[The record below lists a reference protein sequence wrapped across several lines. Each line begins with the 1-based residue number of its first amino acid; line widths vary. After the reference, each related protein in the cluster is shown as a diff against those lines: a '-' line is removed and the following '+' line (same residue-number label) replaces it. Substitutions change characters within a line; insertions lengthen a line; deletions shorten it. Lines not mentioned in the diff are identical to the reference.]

1 MINRKNKKAAFLLLT
16 TVLAAACSQAC
27 SVTRHNAVPPGLETR
42 AEISGFTGAIRYYPR
57 DLRDLALFEQ
67 DFLDSLMREKAYLDT
82 QENHGTLP
90 PAAYLAISGGGDNGA
105 FGAGF
110 LNGWTKSGTR
120 PSFKLVTG
128 VSTGAL
134 IAPFAFLG
142 PSYDDKLKELY
153 TTISGRDVASK
164 RTILSAL
171 FKDARSDNEPLWN
184 LVKKHI
190 TQDML
195 AAIAAEHAKG
205 RILLIGTA
213 NLDALRP
220 VIWNLTKIAASGNP
234 RALELVHTLL
244 IASAAIPGEFPPVM
258 VDVNINDKKYQE
270 MHVDGGAVAQVFIY
284 PPAMRLGEL
293 SKEHAIERQ
302 RTLYIIR
309 NARLDPE
316 WAQVE
321 RRTLPIA
328 LRAISSLV
336 EYQGIGDLYR
346 IYTTARRD
354 GVGYNLA
361 FIPETFNT
369 PHTTDFDTA
378 YMRQLFDFGHRLA
391 EEGYPWH
398 KEPPVLFR
406 GN

>member
-1 MINRKNKKAAFLLLT
+1 MHNRLAVLLLT
-16 TVLAAACSQAC
+16 TVLAAALTQSCA
-27 SVTRHNAVPPGLETR
+27 VVRHTAVPAGLETR
-42 AEISGFTGAIRYYPR
+42 ADLAGFTDAIRYYPR
-57 DLRDLALFEQ
+57 DARHLKLFEQ
-67 DFLDSLMREKAYLDT
+67 DILDSLTREAAYLRIRGDV
-82 QENHGTLP
+82 GSFP

-120 PSFKLVTG
+120 PTFKLVTG

-142 PSYDDKLKELY
+142 PSYDGRLKELY
-153 TTISGRDVASK
+153 TTISGSDVAS
-164 RTILSAL
+164 RRSIFSVL

-195 AAIAAEHAKG
+195 TAIAAEHAKG

-258 VDVNINDKKYQE
+258 VDVNVDDKTYQE

-293 SKEHAIERQ
+293 SKEHSVERQ

-316 WAQVE
+316 WAEVE
-321 RRTLPIA
+321 RRTLPIVI
-328 LRAISSLV
+328 RAISSLV

-346 IYTTARRD
+346 IYTTTQRD
-354 GVGYNLA
+354 GVEYNLA
-361 FIPETFNT
+361 FIPDTFNT

-378 YMRQLFDFGHRLA
+378 YMLELFDLGHRLA
-391 EEGYPWH
+391 EAGYTWY

-406 GN
+406 AH

>member
-1 MINRKNKKAAFLLLT
+1 MKKLKHRKCVVLLLT
-16 TVLAAACSQAC
+16 IVLAAAILPSC
-27 SVTRHNAVPPGLETR
+27 SVARYTAVPAGLETH
-42 AEISGFTGAIRYYPR
+42 AHLVGFTDAIRYYPR
-57 DLRDLALFEQ
+57 DAQHLMLFEQ
-67 DFLDSLMREKAYLDT
+67 DYLDSVAREVEYLRS
-82 QENHGTLP
+82 QGEVGPLP

-110 LNGWTKSGTR
+110 LNGWTKAGTR

-128 VSTGAL
+128 ISTGAL

-142 PSYDDKLKELY
+142 PSYDGKLKDLY
-153 TTISGRDVASK
+153 TTITKDDVASK
-164 RTILSAL
+164 RSIFSVL

-220 VIWNLTKIAASGNP
+220 VIWNVTKIAASGNP
-234 RALELVHTLL
+234 HSLELVHTLL

-258 VDVNINDKKYQE
+258 IEVTVDNITYQE

-293 SKEHAIERQ
+293 SKEYSIDRQ

-316 WAQVE
+316 WGEVE

-346 IYTTARRD
+346 IYTTTQRD
-354 GVGYNLA
+354 GVEYNLA
-361 FIPETFNT
+361 FIPDTFNT
-369 PHTTDFDTA
+369 LHATEFDTA
-378 YMRQLFDFGHRLA
+378 YMRELFNVGYQLAGER
-391 EEGYPWH
+391 YTWH
-398 KEPPVLFR
+398 KEPPVLFQTH
-406 GN
+406 